1 MLLRNDV
8 GQGPIRRELAF
19 HASER
24 YRCDRPVGS
33 KGDNWSDASVL
44 LDRCE
49 ECRPITVAHA
59 EPRRR
64 PKRGH
69 NGEGRSDGRCYGFH
83 RAIRSNDVRH
93 PIDDHEFPIE
103 TVYGANSEIAV
114 TQDGSE
120 LYRSAVGAVEQ
131 IGHEAHLNDGISE
144 TIVRSSLT
152 REVEVNGGDETS
164 VDDRVVHC
172 QIVGCGRGTMEHGF
186 YRHHH

>member
-114 TQDGSE
+114 TQFAYPQSIKAANYAPHIAPTGPIRAALDFRARCPDG
-120 LYRSAVGAVEQ
+120 RMGW
-131 IGHEAHLNDGISE
+131 
-144 TIVRSSLT
+144 
-152 REVEVNGGDETS
+152 
-164 VDDRVVHC
+164 
-172 QIVGCGRGTMEHGF
+172 
-186 YRHHH
+186 